1 MEWLGVYSCKG
12 SVLSEIPPVHIGLPD
27 EMWFLYC
34 SSIAWCYKYIMLK
47 KRTIAAYKSAQ

>member
-47 KRTIAAYKSAQ
+47 KRTIAAYKSA